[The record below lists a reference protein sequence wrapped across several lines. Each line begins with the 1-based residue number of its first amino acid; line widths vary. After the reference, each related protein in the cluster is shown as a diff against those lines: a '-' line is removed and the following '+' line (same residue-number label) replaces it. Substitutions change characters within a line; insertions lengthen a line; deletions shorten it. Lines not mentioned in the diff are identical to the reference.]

1 MSAQVYSVP
10 GQNEGRRKAFL
21 EWGGGNVNSFMG
33 GGGNVNYYKS
43 VHHPIPTWGNREHPG
58 NFQSK
63 SVSSPFNWVSRYILF
78 WPKLKGKGRPFSRC
92 ARWRTTLWDYPKVYL
107 VVIRDEKSPTFVKF
121 EIILPLLRG
130 LLDHLTNKHCRVW
143 SSMINLWIDFRTYQ
157 KQRILL
163 SAGQGPSNNLQ
174 PSKTKNFFFGGEYDA
189 VTVNMLY
196 LKAPHDMVSQN
207 S

>member
-43 VHHPIPTWGNREHPG
+43 VHHSIPTWGNREHPG
-58 NFQSK
+58 NLQSK

-78 WPKLKGKGRPFSRC
+78 WPKLKGRGRPFSRC
-92 ARWRTTLWDYPKVYL
+92 ARWGTTLWDYPKVYL

-121 EIILPLLRG
+121 EIILPLLRS
-130 LLDHLTNKHCRVW
+130 LLDHLTNKHCRAW

-157 KQRILL
+157 K
-163 SAGQGPSNNLQ
+163 
-174 PSKTKNFFFGGEYDA
+174 
-189 VTVNMLY
+189 
-196 LKAPHDMVSQN
+196 
-207 S
+207 